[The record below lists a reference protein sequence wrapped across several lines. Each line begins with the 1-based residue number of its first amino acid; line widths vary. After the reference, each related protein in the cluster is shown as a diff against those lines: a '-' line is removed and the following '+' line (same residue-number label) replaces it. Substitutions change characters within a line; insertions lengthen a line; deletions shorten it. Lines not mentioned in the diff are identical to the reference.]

1 MVSHNVLGLQKKEF
15 SMAMYGKKSGG
26 MKKGAA
32 PKFKPCR
39 GCPNQRNVQGQGV
52 ARLRLG

>member
-1 MVSHNVLGLQKKEF
+1 
-15 SMAMYGKKSGG
+15 MAMYGKKSGG

-39 GCPNQRNVQGQGV
+39 GCPNPKEC
-52 ARLRLG
+52 ARAGRCKAKTKMR